1 LKSED
6 YALLI
11 GSLGLFMILAG
22 VMVLT
27 RRIDWY
33 GVGLRGERAK
43 RGERN
48 GRGERTKRKN
58 GERNKQSEHPSA
70 SQETSS

>member
-1 LKSED
+1 
-6 YALLI
+6 
-11 GSLGLFMILAG
+11 

-33 GVGLRGERAK
+33 GVGL
-43 RGERN
+43 
-48 GRGERTKRKN
+48 RGERTKRKN